1 MSVKGL
7 VRFLLQIVGLH
18 GHIDVK
24 SSGLGV
30 RQYLRE
36 VVACRLCRNVA
47 LMVLISILLIEG
59 AILVPSYRNYERDL
73 LLRLEQVGGAVV
85 SSALR
90 GKGHHS
96 DRDILLAARLMQAA
110 PEIAGG
116 AVYGKDGR
124 LIGVFGEA
132 PKSAPDAMAT
142 NRRSEDGRLYTV
154 YYNAKTLNLP
164 LGVVAN
170 LHADWV
176 VGELRAFLWRVI
188 GLVLLITGFVT
199 LATMAVIGHFVLSP
213 LLRLRDHLNVAA
225 AKIESGSEN
234 PGNLTI
240 GGERQD
246 ELGEVMGQFDAL
258 LNKVSAAH
266 HSARERLAAM
276 VDNST
281 NAVFAAEPDG
291 QLVYANQAALHL
303 SKVLEINQ
311 MNLLSL
317 PLIINAEGQG
327 VPMARYLLDT
337 EGVNEVELQD
347 AEGQRI
353 ICIIGANRLP
363 GRDGQAALHYAWAMD
378 ITARRQGEEALLRAM
393 EEAQVADRAKTEF
406 LANMSHELRTPLNAI
421 IGFSEIIRD
430 ETFGPLGQP
439 RYRDYIQDI
448 HGSGQLLLA
457 IINDILDLS
466 RIEAGITELTEA
478 EVDLPS
484 LIDDSIHLAQ
494 GRIDSGQTTIT
505 AQMETELPPV
515 LCDNRLLK
523 QVLLNILSNALKFTP
538 DDGAVLVTAG
548 RSEANGGVWI
558 RVADNGIGIPTEQLD
573 RVLQPFT
580 QIEHSYIRQHE
591 GAGLG
596 LPLAKQYM
604 ELHGGQLEITSDKSA
619 NSENGGTVVTLY
631 LPAHR
636 ILRLGISLRG

>member
-1 MSVKGL
+1 MKTIRLGL
-7 VRFLLQIVGLH
+7 
-18 GHIDVK
+18 
-24 SSGLGV
+24 

-36 VVACRLCRNVA
+36 VLACRLCRNVA
-47 LMVLISILLIEG
+47 LMVLISILLVEG

-73 LLRLEQVGGAVV
+73 LLRLEQVGRAVI

-96 DRDILLAARLMQAA
+96 DRDILLAARLMLAA
-110 PEIAGG
+110 PEIVGG
-116 AVYGKDGR
+116 AVHGEDDR

-132 PKSAPDAMAT
+132 PKMAPDGTAT
-142 NRRSEDGRLYTV
+142 KRRSEDGRHYAV
-154 YYNAKTLNLP
+154 FYNAKTLDLP
-164 LGVVAN
+164 LGVAAN
-170 LHADWV
+170 LRADWV
-176 VGELRAFLWRVI
+176 AEELRAFLWRVV

-199 LATMAVIGHFVLSP
+199 VATMAVIGHFVLSP

-225 AKIESGSEN
+225 ASIESGPEN
-234 PGNLTI
+234 PANLSI

-291 QLVYANQAALHL
+291 QLVYANQAALRL
-303 SKVLEINQ
+303 SKAMEISQ
-311 MNLLSL
+311 LNLLSL
-317 PLIINAEGQG
+317 PLIVNAEGAG
-327 VPMARYLLDT
+327 VPMARYLLETD
-337 EGVNEVELQD
+337 GVNEVELQD

-353 ICIIGANRLP
+353 ICILGANRLS
-363 GRDGQAALHYAWAMD
+363 GRDGRVALYYAWAMN

-393 EEAQVADRAKTEF
+393 EEAQIANRAKTEF

-421 IGFSEIIRD
+421 IGFSEIIRE

-439 RYRDYIQDI
+439 RYQDYIHDI

-466 RIEAGITELTEA
+466 RIEAGVTSLTET
-478 EVDLPS
+478 EVDLPA
-484 LIDDSIHLAQ
+484 LIDDSIHVAQ
-494 GRIDSGQTTIT
+494 GRIDSGRTRIT

-515 LCDNRLLK
+515 LCDHRLLK

-538 DDGAVLVTAG
+538 DDGAVLVSAG
-548 RSEANGGVWI
+548 RTGADGGAWV
-558 RVADNGIGIPTEQLD
+558 RVADSGIGIPTGQLD
-573 RVLQPFT
+573 EVLQPFT
-580 QIEHSYIRQHE
+580 QIEHSYVRQHE

-604 ELHGGQLEITSDKSA
+604 ELHGGRLEISSDESG
-619 NSENGGTVVTLY
+619 NSENSGTVVTLY
-631 LPAHR
+631 LPAQR
-636 ILRLGISLRG
+636 MLRLSRSG